1 MTLTDLLARKAKAD
15 ALPAADRE
23 KHAAAYVEVCDQIQ
37 GKLIDIAMACE
48 AYTCLFTQNP
58 ENAPELIEA
67 ARKIADMTGGI
78 P

>member
-1 MTLTDLLARKAKAD
+1 MTLTDLLARKVKAD
-15 ALPAADRE
+15 ALPAAERE
-23 KHAAAYVEVCDQIQ
+23 KHAAAYAELCDQIQ
-37 GKLIDIAMACE
+37 GKLIDIAMVCE

-58 ENAPELIEA
+58 ENASDLIEE